1 MNFIKCGIDKDLDA
15 KLYTVLES
23 DAKLEACRKYF
34 NELISVYEDSNKTR
48 FNKKYKDDKNDYVKI
63 NETEKNNFSLIAT
76 DRRCKILEEVLKNT
90 NLNVANLKYTVNNIE
105 NTFNLEIGK
114 GILEFPKHTASNKF
128 ITSKQ
133 INQLCKNV
141 SLLKSELMNVINQVY
156 MQIVESLMDYQQ
168 HFDLI
173 GEFITLLDVI
183 FTKAIISFLI
193 VGIITKFENVVFI
206 KFILNANE
214 NISCV
219 MISISLA
226 ESCLPLFPT
235 VFSITVFSLS
245 F

>member
-1 MNFIKCGIDKDLDA
+1 MLVASGGKIAFSIVPIIL
-15 KLYTVLES
+15 
-23 DAKLEACRKYF
+23 F
-34 NELISVYEDSNKTR
+34 PISV
-48 FNKKYKDDKNDYVKI
+48 
-63 NETEKNNFSLIAT
+63 
-76 DRRCKILEEVLKNT
+76 IL
-90 NLNVANLKYTVNNIE
+90 
-105 NTFNLEIGK
+105 
-114 GILEFPKHTASNKF
+114 
-128 ITSKQ
+128 
-133 INQLCKNV
+133 
-141 SLLKSELMNVINQVY
+141 
-156 MQIVESLMDYQQ
+156 
-168 HFDLI
+168 
-173 GEFITLLDVI
+173 